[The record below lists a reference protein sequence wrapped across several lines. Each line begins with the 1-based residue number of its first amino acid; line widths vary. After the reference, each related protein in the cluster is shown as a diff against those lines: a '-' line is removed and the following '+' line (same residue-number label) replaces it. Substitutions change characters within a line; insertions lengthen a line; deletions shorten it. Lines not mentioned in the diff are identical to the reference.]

1 MNKNPNKYASF
12 YEHFA
17 ELRKRVIFCFL
28 FFCIAFSLCYYFKES
43 IYRFLLAPLIEV
55 TKDSDDF
62 SLIYT
67 DLTEAFFVY
76 LRVAV
81 MSALLFSFPVFA
93 WQFYMFLAPGL
104 YKSERAVLLPY
115 LIATPVLFIMGAA
128 VVYYYIFP
136 LAWKFFITFEH
147 SSQAFGIPIEFMPS
161 VSEYLDLVLQFM
173 FAFGT
178 AFQIPVIL
186 TLMVRVGLLTAQ
198 SLSSKRRIAIV
209 VIFIIAA
216 ILTPPDVLS
225 QVGLAVPM
233 LILYELSI
241 LVCRYIEKKKKGLNA
256 DN

>member
-1 MNKNPNKYASF
+1 M
-12 YEHFA
+12 
-17 ELRKRVIFCFL
+17 
-28 FFCIAFSLCYYFKES
+28 
-43 IYRFLLAPLIEV
+43 EV

-93 WQFYMFLAPGL
+93 WQFYMFLAPGF

-128 VVYYYIFP
+128 VVYYYIFS
-136 LAWKFFITFEH
+136 LAWKFFIAFEH
-147 SSQAFGIPIEFMPS
+147 SGKFFGIPIEFMPS
-161 VSEYLDLVLQFM
+161 VSEYLDLVLQFV

-186 TLMVRVGLLTAQ
+186 TLMVRVGPLTAQ
-198 SLSSKRRIAIV
+198 SLSNKCRIAIM

-233 LILYELSI
+233 LILYELPI
-241 LVCRYIEKKKKGLNA
+241 LVCRYIEKKKTKSNT
-256 DN
+256 

>member
-1 MNKNPNKYASF
+1 MKKKQEKYTSF

-17 ELRKRVIFCFL
+17 ELRRKVIFCFL
-28 FFCIAFSLCYYFKES
+28 FFLVAFCFCYYFKEN
-43 IYRFLLAPLIEV
+43 IYYFLLTPLMEI
-55 TKDSDDF
+55 TKGSGDF

-76 LRVAV
+76 LRVAI

-93 WQFYMFLAPGL
+93 WKFYTFLAPGL
-104 YKSERAVLLPY
+104 YKRERAVLLPY
-115 LIATPVLFIMGAA
+115 LIATPVLFITGAA

-136 LAWKFFITFEH
+136 LAWKFFIAFEY
-147 SSQAFGIPIEFMPS
+147 SSKPFGIPIEFMPS

-186 TLMVRVGLLTAQ
+186 TLMVRAGLLTTQ
-198 SLSSKRRIAIV
+198 SLSNRRRIAIV
-209 VIFIIAA
+209 LIFIIAA

-233 LILYELSI
+233 LILYEISI
-241 LVCRYIEKKKKGLNA
+241 LVCRYIEKKAKSNT
-256 DN
+256 

>member
-1 MNKNPNKYASF
+1 MNKYLNKYASF

-17 ELRKRVIFCFL
+17 ELRRRVVFCFL
-28 FFCIAFSLCYYFKES
+28 FFCIVFGFCYYFKES
-43 IYRFLLAPLIEV
+43 IYRFLLTPLIEV
-55 TKDSDDF
+55 TKDSHDF

-76 LRVAV
+76 LRVAL

-93 WQFYMFLAPGL
+93 WQFYVFLAPGL
-104 YKSERAVLLPY
+104 YKSEKAVLLPY

-136 LAWKFFITFEH
+136 LAWKFFIAFEH
-147 SSQAFGIPIEFMPS
+147 SGRSFGIPIEFMPS

-173 FAFGT
+173 FAFGI

-198 SLSSKRRIAIV
+198 SLSNKRRIAIV

-233 LILYELSI
+233 LVLYELSI
-241 LVCRYIEKKKKGLNA
+241 LVCGYIEKKK
-256 DN
+256 

>member
-1 MNKNPNKYASF
+1 MKQTSF
-12 YEHFA
+12 FEHFA

-28 FFCIAFSLCYYFKES
+28 FFCVIFGLCYYFKES
-43 IYRFLLAPLIEV
+43 IYRFLLSPLIEV
-55 TKDSDDF
+55 TKDNDDF

-76 LRVAV
+76 LKVAI
-81 MSALLFSFPVFA
+81 MSAFLFSSPVFI

-115 LIATPVLFIMGAA
+115 LIATPVLFTTGATI
-128 VVYYYIFP
+128 VYYYIFP
-136 LAWKFFITFEH
+136 LAWKFFITFEN
-147 SSQAFGIPIEFMPS
+147 SGKSFGIPIEFMPS
-161 VSEYLDLVLQFM
+161 VSEYLDLVIQFM

-186 TLMVRVGLLTAQ
+186 TLMVRVGLLTTQ
-198 SLSSKRRIAIV
+198 SLSNRRRIAIV
-209 VIFIIAA
+209 IIFIIAA

-225 QVGLAVPM
+225 QIGLAIPM

-241 LVCRYIEKKKKGLNA
+241 LICRYIEKKK
-256 DN
+256 DT

>member
-1 MNKNPNKYASF
+1 MTQISF

-17 ELRKRVIFCFL
+17 ELRRRIIFCFL
-28 FFCIAFSLCYYFKES
+28 FFCVAFGLCYYFKEN
-43 IYRFLLAPLIEV
+43 IYRFLLSPLIEA
-55 TKDSDDF
+55 TKDSKEF

-76 LRVAV
+76 LRVAI
-81 MSALLFSFPVFA
+81 MSAFLLSSPFFI

-104 YKSERAVLLPY
+104 YKNEKAVLVPY
-115 LIATPVLFIMGAA
+115 LIATPVLFAIGSI

-136 LAWKFFITFEH
+136 LAWKFFIKFEY
-147 SSQAFGIPIEFMPS
+147 SSKSFDIPIEFMPS
-161 VSEYLDLVLQFM
+161 VSEYLDLVIQFM

-198 SLSSKRRIAIV
+198 SLSNKRRIAIV
-209 VIFIIAA
+209 IIFIVAA
-216 ILTPPDVLS
+216 FLTPPDVLS
-225 QVGLAVPM
+225 QVGLAIPM

-241 LVCRYIEKKKKGLNA
+241 FICSCIEKKNNTSNSNSEKEEK
-256 DN
+256 

>member
-1 MNKNPNKYASF
+1 MNQNKYTSF
-12 YEHFA
+12 YEHFE
-17 ELRKRVIFCFL
+17 ELRRKVVFCFL
-28 FFCIAFSLCYYFKES
+28 FFLIIFGFCYYFKEN
-43 IYRFLLAPLIEV
+43 IYYFLLTPLIEV
-55 TKDSDDF
+55 TRGSNSF

-76 LRVAV
+76 LRVAI

-93 WQFYMFLAPGL
+93 WKFYMFLAPGL
-104 YKSERAVLLPY
+104 YKRERAVLLPY

-136 LAWKFFITFEH
+136 LAWKFFITFEN
-147 SSQAFGIPIEFMPS
+147 SSKLFGIPIEFMPS

-186 TLMVRVGLLTAQ
+186 TLMVRVRLITTQ

-216 ILTPPDVLS
+216 VLTPPDVLS
-225 QVGLAVPM
+225 QIGLAVPM

-241 LVCRYIEKKKKGLNA
+241 LVCKYIEKKAKGNT
-256 DN
+256 

>member
-1 MNKNPNKYASF
+1 MNRNPNKYASF
-12 YEHFA
+12 YEHLT

-28 FFCIAFSLCYYFKES
+28 FFLIVFGLCYYFKEN
-43 IYRFLLAPLIEV
+43 IYYFLLTPLIEV
-55 TKDSDDF
+55 TKNSNDF

-76 LRVAV
+76 LRVAI
-81 MSALLFSFPVFA
+81 MSAFLFSFPVFA

-115 LIATPVLFIMGAA
+115 LIATPILFITGAA

-136 LAWKFFITFEH
+136 LAWKFFIAFEH
-147 SSQAFGIPIEFMPS
+147 SGKSFGIPIEFMPS

-186 TLMVRVGLLTAQ
+186 TLMVRVGLLTTQ
-198 SLSSKRRIAIV
+198 NLSNKRRVAIV
-209 VIFIIAA
+209 AIFIIAA

-241 LVCRYIEKKKKGLNA
+241 LMCRYIEKKAKDSNR
-256 DN
+256 

>member
-1 MNKNPNKYASF
+1 
-12 YEHFA
+12 
-17 ELRKRVIFCFL
+17 
-28 FFCIAFSLCYYFKES
+28 
-43 IYRFLLAPLIEV
+43 
-55 TKDSDDF
+55 
-62 SLIYT
+62 
-67 DLTEAFFVY
+67 
-76 LRVAV
+76 

-93 WQFYMFLAPGL
+93 WKFYMFLAPGL
-104 YKSERAVLLPY
+104 YKRERAVLLPY

-136 LAWKFFITFEH
+136 LAWKFFITFEN
-147 SSQAFGIPIEFMPS
+147 SSKLFGIPIEFMPS

-186 TLMVRVGLLTAQ
+186 TLMVRVRLITTQ

-216 ILTPPDVLS
+216 VLTPPDVLS
-225 QVGLAVPM
+225 QIGLAVPM

-241 LVCRYIEKKKKGLNA
+241 LVCKYIEKKAKGNT
-256 DN
+256 

>member
-1 MNKNPNKYASF
+1 MNNKNQNKYTSF

-17 ELRKRVIFCFL
+17 ELRRKVIFCFL
-28 FFCIAFSLCYYFKES
+28 FFLIVFGFCYYFKEN
-43 IYRFLLAPLIEV
+43 IYYFLLTPLIEA
-55 TKDSDDF
+55 TKGSNGF

-76 LRVAV
+76 LKVAI
-81 MSALLFSFPVFA
+81 MSALLLSFPIFA
-93 WQFYMFLAPGL
+93 WKFYMFLAPGL

-136 LAWKFFITFEH
+136 LAWRFFITFEH
-147 SSQAFGIPIEFMPS
+147 SGKPFSIPIEFMPS

-186 TLMVRVGLLTAQ
+186 TLMVRVGLLTTQ
-198 SLSSKRRIAIV
+198 SLSNKRRIAIV

-216 ILTPPDVLS
+216 VLTPPDVLS

-241 LVCRYIEKKKKGLNA
+241 IVCRYIEKKTKSNT
-256 DN
+256 

>member
-1 MNKNPNKYASF
+1 MNKDKHISF

-17 ELRKRVIFCFL
+17 ELRGRIIFSFL
-28 FFCIAFSLCYYFKES
+28 FFCITFGFCYFFKES

-55 TKDSDDF
+55 MKNNNDF

-76 LRVAV
+76 LRVAL

-104 YKSERAVLLPY
+104 YKSEKTVLLPC
-115 LIATPVLFIMGAA
+115 LIITPILFITGAA

-136 LAWKFFITFEH
+136 LAWKFFIAFEH
-147 SSQAFGIPIEFMPS
+147 SGKSFGIPIEFMPS

-173 FAFGT
+173 FAFGI

-186 TLMVRVGLLTAQ
+186 ILMVRVKLLAVKN
-198 SLSSKRRIAIV
+198 LSDKRRIAIV
-209 VIFIIAA
+209 AIFIIAA

-225 QVGLAVPM
+225 QIGLAIPM

-241 LVCRYIEKKKKGLNA
+241 LACKYIEKKKTRN
-256 DN
+256 NI

>member
-1 MNKNPNKYASF
+1 MKQTSF
-12 YEHFA
+12 FEHFA

-28 FFCIAFSLCYYFKES
+28 FFCVIFGLCYYFKES
-43 IYRFLLAPLIEV
+43 IYRFLLSPLIEV
-55 TKDSDDF
+55 TKDNDDF

-76 LRVAV
+76 LKVAI
-81 MSALLFSFPVFA
+81 MSAFLFSSPVFI

-115 LIATPVLFIMGAA
+115 LIATPVLFTTGATI
-128 VVYYYIFP
+128 VYYYIFP
-136 LAWKFFITFEH
+136 LAWKFFITFEN
-147 SSQAFGIPIEFMPS
+147 SGKSFGIPIEFMPS
-161 VSEYLDLVLQFM
+161 VSEYLDLVIQFM

-186 TLMVRVGLLTAQ
+186 TLMVRVGLLTTQ
-198 SLSSKRRIAIV
+198 SLSNRRRIAIV
-209 VIFIIAA
+209 IIFIIAA

-225 QVGLAVPM
+225 QIGLAIPM

-241 LVCRYIEKKKKGLNA
+241 LICRYIEKKKGT
-256 DN
+256 

>member
-1 MNKNPNKYASF
+1 MNRDLNKYASF
-12 YEHFA
+12 YEHLA

-28 FFCIAFSLCYYFKES
+28 FFLIIFGFCYYFKEN
-43 IYRFLLAPLIEV
+43 IYYFLLTPLIEI
-55 TKDSDDF
+55 TKDSNDF

-76 LRVAV
+76 LRVAI
-81 MSALLFSFPVFA
+81 MSAFLFSFPVFA

-104 YKSERAVLLPY
+104 YKRERAVLLPY
-115 LIATPVLFIMGAA
+115 LIATPILFITGAA
-128 VVYYYIFP
+128 VVYYHIFP
-136 LAWKFFITFEH
+136 LAWKFFIAFEH
-147 SSQAFGIPIEFMPS
+147 SGKSFGIPIEFMPS

-186 TLMVRVGLLTAQ
+186 TLMVRIGLLTTQ
-198 SLSSKRRIAIV
+198 SLSNKRRISIV
-209 VIFIIAA
+209 AIFIIAA

-241 LVCRYIEKKKKGLNA
+241 LICRYIEKKAKDSNR
-256 DN
+256 